1 MKTKILINGYG
12 RIDGMLKIIMGG
24 GDSRGAESQLF
35 EIITEIRINI
45 KSNK

>member
-1 MKTKILINGYG
+1 VSQCSNGYAK

>member
-1 MKTKILINGYG
+1 VSQCSNGYAK
-12 RIDGMLKIIMGG
+12 RNDGMLKIIMGG